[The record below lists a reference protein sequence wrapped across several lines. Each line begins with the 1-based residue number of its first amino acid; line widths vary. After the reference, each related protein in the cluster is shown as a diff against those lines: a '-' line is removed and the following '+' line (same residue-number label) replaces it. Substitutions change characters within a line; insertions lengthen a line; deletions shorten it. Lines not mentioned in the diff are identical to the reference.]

1 MNKNIINILYF
12 FIVLY
17 LIYIFYKDY
26 TYNQN
31 NKDSYITCAD
41 DFEKNLHNYSESELY
56 NKMNNLSDNDKKF
69 LNDYIIYTMIK
80 HKSEKPNLNKKINT
94 LKYDILTPSVIASCI
109 NFSLAPGMNVFRHNI
124 LQHFTTKIF

>member
-56 NKMNNLSDNDKKF
+56 YKMNNLSDNDKKF

-94 LKYDILTPSVIASCI
+94 LKYDVMIPSIIANVH
-109 NFSLAPGMNVFRHNI
+109 NFSIYSILLSFRHNI